1 MDRRVDL
8 ALAIVIMALGACVI
22 FFASEIR
29 LGLIKDPIGPRS
41 FFYGIGGLFI
51 VGGGI
56 IAARL
61 VRNWQAAP
69 TNDLVSEGTADEP
82 EYPASGM
89 RAGALFVLSL
99 VYAALIQPLGY
110 LLSTPLFI
118 AAGLIVM
125 GERGWKL
132 IAALSV
138 IFTVVA
144 YIVFA
149 QLLNVRIVVG
159 PFTDWFREMGWIV
172 L

>member
-8 ALAIVIMALGACVI
+8 AMAIVIIALGVFLVI
-22 FFASEIR
+22 SAGEIR
-29 LGLIKDPIGPRS
+29 LGLMKDPIGPRA

-56 IAARL
+56 IAGRR
-61 VRNWQAAP
+61 VRNWRAAP
-69 TNDLVSEGTADEP
+69 ANELVSEGTADEP
-82 EYPASGM
+82 EYPASAK
-89 RAGALFVLSL
+89 RAGALFALSIT
-99 VYAALIQPLGY
+99 YAFLIQPLGY

-118 AAGLIVM
+118 AGGLIIM

-132 IAALSV
+132 IAALSLT
-138 IFTVVA
+138 FTVVA

-149 QLLNVRIVVG
+149 QLLNIRIVVG
-159 PFTDWFREMGWIV
+159 PLTDLFRQLGWIV